1 MMNFDMSMHTLAVHA
16 PDSAKRLHRPT
27 TRSTSGSKTSDGL
40 SKSTG
45 RRSRTAT
52 NDSDSSTATKSSC
65 DHNEAVYDYR
75 PIFHFNL
82 SSMLQSVAK
91 SVDGDLLRSPQPSNA
106 SLKSIPS
113 SRSVDAEKRKPGPAS
128 NLMRMDMAL
137 RS

>member
-1 MMNFDMSMHTLAVHA
+1 MSMHTLAVHA
-16 PDSAKRLHRPT
+16 PDSANHLHRPT
-27 TRSTSGSKTSDGL
+27 TRSTSGSKSGDGL
-40 SKSTG
+40 TKSTG

-82 SSMLQSVAK
+82 SSMLQCVAK
-91 SVDGDLLRSPQPSNA
+91 SVDGNLLRSPQPSNA

-113 SRSVDAEKRKPGPAS
+113 SRSVDANTEKRKPGSAS
-128 NLMRMDMAL
+128 HLMRMDMAL